1 MRILAI
7 DVGTGTQDILL
18 FDSTQPIENAL
29 QLIMPSPTQIAA
41 GRIRRA
47 TASGRAVLL
56 TGVIAGGGPCHWALE
71 DHLRAGE
78 RAFAT
83 PEAAATFDD
92 DLENVERM
100 GVTLVSEDEAP
111 SPDTERIELRDLD
124 LDAVRAAFAAFDVD
138 THFDGLA
145 LGCLDHGAAP
155 PGYSDRLFRFD
166 HLRRVVE
173 ERNDLR
179 AFAFLPEELPEYL
192 TRART
197 LLACAGTDSPVVF
210 LDTGPAAALGALQD
224 PQVARAGEQLFLNLG
239 NMHALAFHLRGTR
252 VISLYEHH
260 TGEVTREQIE
270 DFTERL
276 IGGTLPHED
285 VFDSKGHGV
294 YYSDGDAVGAQ
305 QQKQAHP
312 KHENSPE
319 KIPFAASEV
328 GVAAPL
334 RPAQPIIAVTG
345 PQRAKIRGSRLD
357 PYFAVPHGD
366 MMVSGCFGLVWAF
379 AEKYQEHRDEITAA
393 LGVAKTDV
401 LAGL

>member
-47 TASGRAVLL
+47 TTAGRAVLL

-71 DHLRAGE
+71 DHLRAGGQ
-78 RAFAT
+78 AFAT
-83 PEAAATFDD
+83 PQAAATFDD

-100 GVTLVSEDEAP
+100 GVKLVSEDETRSLDAEP
-111 SPDTERIELRDLD
+111 IVLRDLD
-124 LDAVRAAFAAFDVD
+124 LGAIRVALAAFDVD
-138 THFDGLA
+138 TAFDGLA

-166 HLRRVVE
+166 HLRRVVDG
-173 ERNDLR
+173 RNDLR

-197 LLACAGTDSPVVF
+197 LLACANIDAPVVF

-224 PQVARAGEQLFLNLG
+224 PLVAQTEEQLVLNLG

-252 VISLYEHH
+252 ILSLYEHH

-276 IGGTLPHED
+276 IDGTLVHED
-285 VFDSKGHGV
+285 VFGSKGHGV
-294 YYSDGDAVGAQ
+294 YYADGS
-305 QQKQAHP
+305 KS
-312 KHENSPE
+312 ETRNSKTP
-319 KIPFAASEV
+319 
-328 GVAAPL
+328 PL
-334 RPAQPIIAVTG
+334 IAVTG
-345 PQRAKIRGSRLD
+345 PQRSKLRGSRLD

-366 MMVSGCFGLVWAF
+366 MMVSGCFGLLLAF
-379 AEKYQEHRDEITAA
+379 AEKHPEHRDEMIAA
-393 LGVAKTDV
+393 LGVKV
-401 LAGL
+401 GVGAGP

>member
-47 TASGRAVLL
+47 TEARRAVYL

-71 DHLRAGE
+71 DHLRAGLA
-78 RAFAT
+78 AFAT
-83 PEAAATFDD
+83 PDAARTFDD
-92 DLENVERM
+92 DLENVERL
-100 GVTLVSEDEAP
+100 GVRVVSDDEAIP
-111 SPDTERIELRDLD
+111 SGAERVELRDLD
-124 LDAVRAAFAAFDVD
+124 LDAVRQAFDAFDVD
-138 THFDGLA
+138 TSFDGLA

-173 ERNDLR
+173 GQNDLLG
-179 AFAFLPEELPEYL
+179 FAFVPDELPDYL

-197 LLACAGTDSPVVF
+197 LVACAGSEAPIVF

-224 PQVARAGEQLFLNLG
+224 PLVGGEEEQLVLNLG

-252 VISLYEHH
+252 ILSLYEHH

-276 IGGTLPHED
+276 ISGKLPHED
-285 VFDSKGHGV
+285 VFGSKGHGV
-294 YYSDGDAVGAQ
+294 FYAANGNTGGA
-305 QQKQAHP
+305 
-312 KHENSPE
+312 
-319 KIPFAASEV
+319 PFV
-328 GVAAPL
+328 
-334 RPAQPIIAVTG
+334 AVTG
-345 PQRAKIRGSRLD
+345 PQRGKLRDSSLK
-357 PYFAVPHGD
+357 PYFASPHGD
-366 MMVSGCFGLVWAF
+366 MMVAGCFGLVWAF
-379 AEKYQEHRDEITAA
+379 AEKYPERREEITAA

-401 LAGL
+401 AARL

>member
-18 FDSTQPIENAL
+18 FDSTQPVENAL

-47 TASGRAVLL
+47 TERERPVFL

-71 DHLRAGE
+71 DHLRAGQK
-78 RAFAT
+78 AYAT
-83 PEAAATFDD
+83 KEAATTFDD

-100 GVTLVSEDEAP
+100 GVRLVSEDEGRSLEA
-111 SPDTERIELRDLD
+111 DAVELRDLD
-124 LDAVRAAFAAFDVD
+124 LDAVREAFAAFDVD
-138 THFDGLA
+138 TNFDGLA

-173 ERNDLR
+173 GRNDLR
-179 AFAFLPEELPEYL
+179 AFAFRPVELPDYL

-197 LLACAGTDSPVVF
+197 LVASAHTDAPVVF

-224 PQVARAGEQLFLNLG
+224 PNVAEQDEQLILNLG
-239 NMHALAFHLRGTR
+239 NMHALAFHLRGPR
-252 VISLYEHH
+252 ILALYEHH

-276 IGGTLPHED
+276 AEGTLVQEE
-285 VFDSKGHGV
+285 VFGSKGHGV
-294 YYSDGDAVGAQ
+294 YYATGEQGTRNTEHNGS
-305 QQKQAHP
+305 
-312 KHENSPE
+312 
-319 KIPFAASEV
+319 
-328 GVAAPL
+328 L
-334 RPAQPIIAVTG
+334 IAVTG
-345 PQRAKIRGSRLD
+345 PQRNRLRGSRLK
-357 PYFAVPHGD
+357 PYFAAPHGD
-366 MMVSGCFGLVWAF
+366 MMVAGCFGLLWAF
-379 AEKYQEHRDEITAA
+379 GEKYPEQREEITTA
-393 LGVAKTDV
+393 LGISAADVAART
-401 LAGL
+401 

>member
-18 FDSTQPIENAL
+18 FDSTQPVENAL

-71 DHLRAGE
+71 DHLRAGKP
-78 RAFAT
+78 AFAT

-100 GVTLVSEDEAP
+100 GVRLVSEDEVP
-111 SPDTERIELRDLD
+111 TLDSERIELRDLD
-124 LDAVRAAFAAFDVD
+124 LDAVRTAFGAFDVD
-138 THFDGLA
+138 TDFDGLA

-166 HLRRVVE
+166 HPRRVVE

-179 AFAFLPEELPEYL
+179 AFAFLPEELPDYL

-197 LLACAGTDSPVVF
+197 LLACAGTDSPIVF

-224 PQVARAGEQLFLNLG
+224 PQVSTFGEQVVLNLG

-252 VISLYEHH
+252 IISLYEHH

-276 IGGTLPHED
+276 IGGNLPHED

-294 YYSDGDAVGAQ
+294 YYAG
-305 QQKQAHP
+305 
-312 KHENSPE
+312 EEPE
-319 KIPFAASEV
+319 ASGKPE
-328 GVAAPL
+328 GPPL
-334 RPAQPIIAVTG
+334 IAVTG
-345 PQRAKIRGSRLD
+345 PQRAKLRGSHLD

-379 AEKYQEHRDEITAA
+379 AEKYPEHGEEITTA
-393 LGVAKTDV
+393 LGLAKADV
-401 LAGL
+401 PAGL

>member
-18 FDSTQPIENAL
+18 FDSDRPIENAL

-47 TASGRAVLL
+47 TEGGRAVFL

-71 DHLRAGE
+71 DHLRAGG

-83 PEAAATFDD
+83 AEAATTFDD

-100 GVTLVSEDEAP
+100 GVELVSKDEAG
-111 SPDTERIELRDLD
+111 SLDAERVQLRDLD
-124 LDAVRAAFAAFDVD
+124 LDAIRSALAAFEVD
-138 THFDGLA
+138 TAFDGLA

-173 ERNDLR
+173 QRNDLR
-179 AFAFLPEELPEYL
+179 AFAFLPGELPEYL

-197 LLACAGTDSPVVF
+197 LLDSVDLDAPLVF
-210 LDTGPAAALGALQD
+210 LDTGVAAALGALQD
-224 PQVARAGEQLFLNLG
+224 PLVAESEQQLVLNLG
-239 NMHALAFHLRGTR
+239 NMHALAFHLHGTR
-252 VISLYEHH
+252 ILSLYEHH
-260 TGEVTREQIE
+260 TGEVTSEQIE

-276 IGGTLPHED
+276 LAGTLVHED
-285 VFDSKGHGV
+285 IFGSKGHGA
-294 YYSDGDAVGAQ
+294 YYADGLARGSRDRKA
-305 QQKQAHP
+305 
-312 KHENSPE
+312 E
-319 KIPFAASEV
+319 
-328 GVAAPL
+328 
-334 RPAQPIIAVTG
+334 RPVIAVTG
-345 PQRAKIRGSRLD
+345 PQRGKLRGSRLN

-366 MMVSGCFGLVWAF
+366 MMVSGCFGVLWAF
-379 AEKYQEHRDEITAA
+379 AEKHPQHREQITEA
-393 LGVAKTDV
+393 LGVAQEDV
-401 LAGL
+401 AAPH